1 MSPIPG
7 ALVPLPDSRVASE
20 SPGVIRRAREDTSI
34 VEDEQRSISQS
45 MQMQSMDITDIQISP
60 PQLDYATD
68 QDSASDAHYS
78 QSEAEEG
85 QNQFTDTTDE
95 KYEGIEGHEDELNG
109 ATSAEEPEPTFSSD
123 AEETAYGLS
132 EGYAG
137 RATFNRMARHSPA
150 SGAGAPSSPAQSL
163 PFTPTPAFP
172 RPRPRLNARG
182 DTDDLETP
190 RPPTN
195 QYPQT
200 ETIDEENLDE
210 QSDDAGQ
217 VYETQQEQLR
227 PDDDLVTPHS
237 RRRSFLLSVIN
248 STARPRLKYAT
259 PHPRNVEHSVS
270 RANVTATPATNIHT
284 AFAGFT
290 PRTRLPSEA
299 NSGSGTRTVVQSASV
314 VPQISPASQPSGGSA
329 PRFRSARVQWAT
341 PGPGGSV
348 SPQMPTENA
357 SFISTASSHDLT
369 THHRVNTS
377 FDPAMGFGAGAPGHG
392 VGRFNAGKLNTY
404 LHGLNRRLQEE
415 NEILMEKLRRL
426 QEEKEGLADERM
438 AENISGAFS
447 SGSRRTSAARRASG
461 GTVLDDVREDVVAE
475 GWLEEKAELEE
486 LVESYKDEVA
496 RVSEEKEELERNW
509 EAERKER
516 ERDKQRW
523 KDRITDLEQG
533 VEVIVKDLE
542 QKLGQ
547 SEEKAMQAEEE
558 QDRQV
563 KELLRKLSE
572 VQSERVAALD
582 RAERAERALE
592 SEQELGG
599 ELRES
604 SERLTKAMADLR
616 DANSRIHELGEEM
629 MQADDRIEAL
639 EKALHAEKDATKG
652 LVEELDKRTNSLA
665 REKEGTRRADAE
677 KRQAQE
683 EAESMKGYIAELE
696 DHMGAATNQVASLE
710 KDLAVAKQEL
720 ETALSSEEGASQRTE
735 RLQMDLQKAQD
746 VAQHLEDVLQETEDK
761 VVQDQ
766 EVIAELNARIHSLER
781 EVEREKERQADPS
794 RDILIPSEEE
804 VHALEE
810 ELDVANKEIARLNT
824 LLTQSPARKAVD
836 KAKDMRIDV
845 LEKEKE
851 ELVERNR
858 ALRMTMTEMNTPSK
872 VINGSGIS
880 PIHRHVL
887 SMSIRG
893 PRTPGGPLKEV
904 KAQLT
909 ESFFLLIV
917 FQLSWLNA
925 TSDPSVSP
933 FVAEI
938 SRLQRELDRA
948 NESIDDKLDKLQDA
962 GLGVVG
968 LTKKL
973 EDARATITALED
985 EISRLSRKEDRLV
998 HRMERIRCHKCHIK
1012 VDVRSAAYADERLAS
1027 VLDQNA
1033 LRLISFAALW
1043 EHSRITC

>member
-1 MSPIPG
+1 MTHTLTSTSSSSPNDTPSPSVHASRSDAMSPIPG
-7 ALVPLPDSRVASE
+7 ALIPLPDSRVASE
-20 SPGVIRRAREDTSI
+20 SPGVIRRTRENTSI
-34 VEDEQRSISQS
+34 AEDEQRSISQS

-68 QDSASDAHYS
+68 QDSASDAQYS
-78 QSEAEEG
+78 PETEEG
-85 QNQFTDTTDE
+85 QNHFTDTADE
-95 KYEGIEGHEDELNG
+95 KYEGIESHEDD

-123 AEETAYGLS
+123 AEQTAYGPS
-132 EGYAG
+132 EGYAN
-137 RATFNRMARHSPA
+137 RATFNRMARPSPT
-150 SGAGAPSSPAQSL
+150 SGAGALSSPAQSL

-172 RPRPRLNARG
+172 RPGPRFNARG

-195 QYPQT
+195 RYPQA
-200 ETIDEENLDE
+200 ESVDEENVDE

-217 VYETQQEQLR
+217 AYETQQEQLR

-259 PHPRNVEHSVS
+259 PHPRNIVATEHSVS
-270 RANVTATPATNIHT
+270 RANVTATPATNIHA
-284 AFAGFT
+284 AFSGFT
-290 PRTRLPSEA
+290 PRTRLPSGGS
-299 NSGSGTRTVVQSASV
+299 SGSGARTVAQSASV
-314 VPQISPASQPSGGSA
+314 VSQISPASQPSGGSA
-329 PRFRSARVQWAT
+329 PRFARVQWAT

-348 SPQMPTENA
+348 SPQMPAENT

-426 QEEKEGLADERM
+426 QEEKEGLADVG
-438 AENISGAFS
+438 ENLAFS

-486 LVESYKDEVA
+486 LVESYRDEVA

-572 VQSERVAALD
+572 VQSDRAAALD

-592 SEQELGG
+592 SEKELGG

-604 SERLTKAMADLR
+604 SERLTKVMADLR
-616 DANSRIHELGEEM
+616 GANSRIHELEEEM

-639 EKALHAEKDATKG
+639 EKALHAEKDATTG
-652 LVEELDKRTNSLA
+652 LVEELDARANSLA

-696 DHMGAATNQVASLE
+696 DHMGVATNQVAGLE
-710 KDLAVAKQEL
+710 RELAAAKQEL
-720 ETALSSEEGASQRTE
+720 EKALSSEEGASRRTG
-735 RLQMDLQKAQD
+735 RLEVDLQKAQN

-761 VVQDQ
+761 VVHDQ
-766 EVIAELNARIHSLER
+766 GIIAELNARINSLER

-794 RDILIPSEEE
+794 RHILIPSEEE
-804 VHALEE
+804 VNALEE

-824 LLTQSPARKAVD
+824 LLNQSPARKAVD
-836 KAKDMRIDV
+836 KAKDMRIEV

-851 ELVERNR
+851 ELLERTR

-904 KAQLT
+904 KAQFYQSLLFCSLFF
-909 ESFFLLIV
+909 SFL
-917 FQLSWLNA
+917 
-925 TSDPSVSP
+925 
-933 FVAEI
+933 
-938 SRLQRELDRA
+938 
-948 NESIDDKLDKLQDA
+948 
-962 GLGVVG
+962 GLMPPPIP
-968 LTKKL
+968 
-973 EDARATITALED
+973 A
-985 EISRLSRKEDRLV
+985 SRLSWP
-998 HRMERIRCHKCHIK
+998 
-1012 VDVRSAAYADERLAS
+1012 RLAACN
-1027 VLDQNA
+1027 VN
-1033 LRLISFAALW
+1033 LIVPTKA
-1043 EHSRITC
+1043 

>member
-1 MSPIPG
+1 MTHTLTSTSSSSPNDTPPPSAHASRSGVISPIPG
-7 ALVPLPDSRVASE
+7 ALIPLPDSRVASE
-20 SPGVIRRAREDTSI
+20 SPGVVRRAREETSI

-68 QDSASDAHYS
+68 QGSASDA
-78 QSEAEEG
+78 QSETEEG

-95 KYEGIEGHEDELNG
+95 KYEGIEGHEDELNDP
-109 ATSAEEPEPTFSSD
+109 TSAEELEPTFSSD
-123 AEETAYGLS
+123 AEQTAYGLP
-132 EGYAG
+132 EGYAS

-150 SGAGAPSSPAQSL
+150 SGANVPSSPAQSL

-172 RPRPRLNARG
+172 RPGPRFNAHG
-182 DTDDLETP
+182 DDTDDLETP

-200 ETIDEENLDE
+200 ESVDEENLDE

-259 PHPRNVEHSVS
+259 PHPRNVVATEHSVS

-290 PRTRLPSEA
+290 PRTRLPSGA
-299 NSGSGTRTVVQSASV
+299 SNGSGTGTVSRSASV
-314 VPQISPASQPSGGSA
+314 VSQISPAGQPASGSA
-329 PRFRSARVQWAT
+329 PRFDSARVRWAT

-348 SPQMPTENA
+348 SPQMPTDNT

-415 NEILMEKLRRL
+415 NELLMEKLRRL
-426 QEEKEGLADERM
+426 QEEKEGRADE
-438 AENISGAFS
+438 NIGEDASVAFS

-509 EAERKER
+509 EAEQKER

-558 QDRQV
+558 QDRRV

-572 VQSERVAALD
+572 VQSDRAAALD

-592 SEQELGG
+592 SEKELGG

-616 DANSRIHELGEEM
+616 GANSRIHELEEEM
-629 MQADDRIEAL
+629 MQGDDRIEAL
-639 EKALHAEKDATKG
+639 EKALHAEKDATTG
-652 LVEELDKRTNSLA
+652 LVEELDKRANALT
-665 REKEGTRRADAE
+665 REKEGARRADAE

-683 EAESMKGYIAELE
+683 EVESMKGYIAELE
-696 DHMGAATNQVASLE
+696 DHMGVATNQVACLE
-710 KDLAVAKQEL
+710 KDLAIAKQEL
-720 ETALSSEEGASQRTE
+720 ETALSSEEGGSRRTE
-735 RLQMDLQKAQD
+735 RLEMDLQKAQD
-746 VAQHLEDVLQETEDK
+746 AAQHLEDVLQETEDK
-761 VVQDQ
+761 MVHDQ
-766 EVIAELNARIHSLER
+766 GVIAELNARIHSLER
-781 EVEREKERQADPS
+781 EVERAKDRQADPS

-810 ELDVANKEIARLNT
+810 ELDVANKEIARLST
-824 LLTQSPARKAVD
+824 LLNQSPARKAVD
-836 KAKDMRIDV
+836 KAKDMRIEG

-851 ELVERNR
+851 ELLERIR
-858 ALRMTMTEMNTPSK
+858 TLRMTMTEMNTPSK

-904 KAQLT
+904 KAHSAHSLLFCSLISSFLGLT
-909 ESFFLLIV
+909 PPPILASH
-917 FQLSWLNA
+917 LSW
-925 TSDPSVSP
+925 P
-933 FVAEI
+933 
-938 SRLQRELDRA
+938 
-948 NESIDDKLDKLQDA
+948 
-962 GLGVVG
+962 
-968 LTKKL
+968 
-973 EDARATITALED
+973 
-985 EISRLSRKEDRLV
+985 
-998 HRMERIRCHKCHIK
+998 
-1012 VDVRSAAYADERLAS
+1012 RLAACNVNS
-1027 VLDQNA
+1027 IA
-1033 LRLISFAALW
+1033 PTKA
-1043 EHSRITC
+1043 